1 MSATVSPPRG
11 SQWMTDEMSM
21 LRELAQA
28 FFERE
33 AVPHYERWAEQQ
45 HVDRD
50 FWRKAGEVGLLCAS
64 IPEQY
69 GGGGGTFGHDV
80 VINEEQAR
88 TLDGGFGNYVHST
101 ICAHYILSYGTE
113 EQKDR
118 WLPGMASGELVCGI
132 AMTEPGAGSDLLGIK
147 TAAVRH
153 GHEYMISGAKT
164 FISNGINA
172 DLMITVAKTDRDQG
186 DRGISLLVVETDR
199 AGYSRGRVLE
209 KIGIKDQDTV
219 ELFYEDVRV
228 PAANLLGGVEGQG
241 FAQLMTQLPQERLCI
256 AVTAVAAME
265 RVLELT
271 IQYTK
276 ERTAFGRELLRF
288 QNTRFELAECATEVR
303 IARVFLDDCIRR
315 HIAGELDAATASM
328 AKWWTTETQCRV
340 VDRCLQLFGG
350 YGYMLE
356 YPVARAYADARV
368 QKIYGGTNEIMKLLI
383 ARTL

>member
-1 MSATVSPPRG
+1 MSATVSPPRR
-11 SQWMTDEMSM
+11 SPWMTDEMFM
-21 LRELAQA
+21 LRDLARS

-33 AVPHYERWAEQQ
+33 AVPHYERWAEQH
-45 HVDRD
+45 HVDRE
-50 FWRKAGEVGLLCAS
+50 FWHKAAEVGLLCAS
-64 IPEQY
+64 VPEQY
-69 GGGGGTFGHDV
+69 GGGGGSFGHEA
-80 VINEEQAR
+80 VINEAQAR
-88 TLDGGFGNYVHST
+88 TLDKGFGNGVHST

-113 EQKDR
+113 EQKQR

-132 AMTEPGAGSDLLGIK
+132 AMTEPGAGSDLQGIK
-147 TAAVRH
+147 TRAVH
-153 GHEYMISGAKT
+153 DGGEYVVNGAKT

-172 DLMITVAKTDRDQG
+172 DLMITVAKTGGDQG
-186 DRGISLLVVETDR
+186 ARGISLLVVETDR
-199 AGYSRGRVLE
+199 PGYSRGRVLE
-209 KIGIKDQDTV
+209 KIGMKGQDTV

-228 PAANLLGGVEGQG
+228 PAGNLLGGVEGQG
-241 FAQLMTQLPQERLCI
+241 FGQLMTQLPQERLSI

-271 IQYTK
+271 VQYTK

-303 IARVFLDDCIRR
+303 IARVFLDDCIQR
-315 HIAGELDAATASM
+315 HLAGELDAATASM

-340 VDRCLQLFGG
+340 IDRCLQLFGG

-368 QKIYGGTNEIMKLLI
+368 QKIYGGTNEIMKELI